1 MAPSRD
7 AVYTSGAPKPPPFLS
22 QAIKDG
28 GRVYCSGQVGMNP
41 QTGKMVEGTVQDRT
55 RQVLQNLAAVL
66 EAAGSDLSSVI
77 KVNIFLTDMGDFAA
91 MNDVYDAFFS
101 EPKPVG
107 CI

>member
-28 GRVYCSGQVGMNP
+28 GRVYCSGQVGMDA

-55 RQVLQNLAAVL
+55 NLAAVL